1 MKNNNNYKI
10 GNGLPP
16 YIIAEAGINHNG
28 DIKTA
33 IKMLEE
39 ASKIGVSAIKF
50 QTYKS
55 DLFISPESE
64 YFNLFKKCELSKDN
78 IKQLVDRAR
87 ELNLNIFSA
96 VFDFESADLWN
107 RFGCPFYKIASGDI
121 THHALINHVA
131 KFGKPIIIS
140 TGGSNLLE
148 VSKAIKV
155 IKESNSEV
163 DISILHCVSNYPT
176 KIESVNMSTITLL
189 KEEFNLTVGFS
200 DHTIGNIA
208 AISAISLGASIIE
221 KHFTLDNNMEGPDHI
236 LSMDKKDFKQFIIDL
251 NNAYISYGTPQKN
264 AIENKNVITAIRR
277 SIIASKNIKKGE
289 LLTFEN
295 IVFRRPAIGIPADR
309 VKDVIGKRVISDIGI
324 NDFITWEDIE

>member
-10 GNGLPP
+10 GNGFPP

-64 YFNLFKKCELSKDN
+64 YFNLFKKCELSEDN
-78 IKQLVDRAR
+78 IKKLVDRAR

-96 VFDFESADLWN
+96 VFDFESANLWN
-107 RFGCPFYKIASGDI
+107 KFGCPFYKIASGDI

-148 VSKAIKV
+148 VSNTIKV

-251 NNAYISYGTPQKN
+251 NNAYKSYGIPQTN

-289 LLTFEN
+289 LLTLEN

-309 VKDVIGKRVISDIGI
+309 VKDVIGKKVISDIGI
-324 NDFITWEDIE
+324 NNFITWEDIE